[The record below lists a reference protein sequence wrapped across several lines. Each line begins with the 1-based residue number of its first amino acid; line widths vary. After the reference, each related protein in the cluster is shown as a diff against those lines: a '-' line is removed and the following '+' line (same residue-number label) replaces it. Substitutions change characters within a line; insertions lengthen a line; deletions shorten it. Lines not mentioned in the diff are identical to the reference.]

1 MNITTV
7 LQMDFSKNV
16 PGHIC
21 AKQGDTN
28 SRHITLRLY
37 DSGIPWTIPET
48 AVPVIRYQC
57 LPGGSCGVYDTL
69 EDGSPAWEFSGNELR
84 VILAPQILAEAGT
97 AMMDVALQD
106 GGSLL
111 ATYNIHVHVE
121 SSPQEGTAL
130 QQSDYFNLAKITA
143 TYEEL
148 KEAAAISI
156 TAVGEACLATIPV
169 AVATWLDTHPEATT
183 TVQDG
188 SVTVQKTNFIH
199 YVTAPDNAEPMD
211 CTLDSRIAVPQAV
224 ENAAAI
230 AALVER
236 VAALEK
242 LIGK

>member
-1 MNITTV
+1 MKATTQ
-7 LQMDFSKNV
+7 LQMDFSKNT

-28 SRHITLRLY
+28 SRYVLLRLY
-37 DSGIPWTIPET
+37 ENGIPWPIPET

-57 LPGGSCGVYDTL
+57 LPDGACGVYDTL
-69 EDGSPAWEFSGNELR
+69 EDGNPAWEVSGNELR
-84 VILAPQILAEAGT
+84 VVLIPRMLAEAGT
-97 AMMDVALQD
+97 VLMDIALQD
-106 GGSLL
+106 ADTLL

-121 SSPQEGTAL
+121 SSPQEGDAL

-143 TYEEL
+143 SYEQL

-156 TAVGEACLATIPV
+156 TAVGEASLATIPV

-188 SVTVQKTNFIH
+188 SITVQKTNFIH
-199 YVTAPDNAEPMD
+199 YTTVPGYTEITD

-224 ENAAAI
+224 ENTAAI
-230 AALVER
+230 TALAKR